1 MLIDAWWGA
10 HRGCSGEMELPSM
23 LRTQH
28 LMHWG
33 GPASAPPRTPPAHAR
48 RAPHSPE
55 REVMPGGG
63 ALAKVR
69 AGVRGAH
76 RGGGVADRATH
87 SARKP
92 IIIPHAD
99 GADHDDD
106 GLNYLGHMLAG
117 SVAGMSEHAFM
128 FPADTV
134 KTRMQVSAQRQQPR
148 YTSVVAALRTILS
161 SEGLS
166 GLYRGVGAVV
176 LGAIPGTPRIII
188 LNYTYHR
195 CGPRH
200 DLRYTPK

>member
-1 MLIDAWWGA
+1 
-10 HRGCSGEMELPSM
+10 
-23 LRTQH
+23 
-28 LMHWG
+28 
-33 GPASAPPRTPPAHAR
+33 
-48 RAPHSPE
+48 
-55 REVMPGGG
+55 MPGGG
-63 ALAKVR
+63 ALARVR

-76 RGGGVADRATH
+76 RGGGAADRATH

-134 KTRMQVSAQRQQPR
+134 KTRMQVSVQRQQPR

-161 SEGLS
+161 SEGFS

-176 LGAIPGTPRIII
+176 LGAIPGTPRIM
-188 LNYTYHR
+188 YYMSTYYV
-195 CGPRH
+195 CGPWR
-200 DLRYTPK
+200 DPRYTPNYVLYIYILINLRNTYE

>member
-1 MLIDAWWGA
+1 MQRRDGAPVDA
-10 HRGCSGEMELPSM
+10 
-23 LRTQH
+23 
-28 LMHWG
+28 
-33 GPASAPPRTPPAHAR
+33 AHAASHALGR
-48 RAPHSPE
+48 TGICPATHASRA
-55 REVMPGGG
+55 RATGTALTGAGGYARWWCVGQG
-63 ALAKVR
+63 ARWR
-69 AGVRGAH
+69 ARGAS
-76 RGGGVADRATH
+76 GGGVADRATH